1 MRTVQML
8 LRLQKPIQWIG
19 GKGKM
24 VAKLMRHVP
33 LGGRPYCEPYMGS
46 ASLFFARPPAPV
58 EVLNDL
64 DGDLVN
70 LFRCLQ
76 DKEKFPELKHRLLY
90 TLYSRAEFARALEIL
105 NDPSITDPVLRA
117 WAFFVALNQSFGG
130 RKPRS
135 VGDWGRTFTTR
146 KVGANVANRWRMRL
160 SMLDDWHLRLLYAQI
175 DCRDALEVIRY
186 WDNPEAVFYVDPP
199 YHPETRADRDAYSV
213 EADHEHHVRLVE
225 TLLQCQGAV
234 VLSGYDHPV
243 YAPLTEAGWTVTRY
257 ETVCHAAGHTR
268 ESNLRGE
275 GAAFAQV
282 PRTEVVW
289 ANPRAVELI
298 NRTTPLFSNHS
309 NGTATLPDA
318 DWEDDDDNLDF

>member
-1 MRTVQML
+1 MPPRLRAPVQ
-8 LRLQKPIQWIG
+8 WYG
-19 GKGKM
+19 GKGNM
-24 VAKLMRHVP
+24 IAKLMRHVP
-33 LGGRPYCEPYMGS
+33 LGGRPYCEPYMGA

-76 DKEKFPELKHRLLY
+76 DKETFAELKHRLLY
-90 TLYSRAEFARALEIL
+90 TLYSRAEFARAIEIL
-105 NDPSITDPVLRA
+105 YDPSVTDPVLRA
-117 WAFFVALNQSFGG
+117 WAFFVALNQGFSGK
-130 RKPRS
+130 KPS
-135 VGDWGRTFTTR
+135 SIGDWRRTFTTGR
-146 KVGANVANRWRMRL
+146 GCAYTTNEWMMRL
-160 SMLDDWHLRLLYAQI
+160 SMLDDWHLRLLCVQI

-199 YHPETRADRDAYSV
+199 YYPDTRADQDAYSV

-243 YAPLTEAGWTVTRY
+243 YAPLAEAGWTVTRY
-257 ETVCHAAGHTR
+257 ATACHAVGHIRT
-268 ESNLRGE
+268 SKLLGA
-275 GAAFAQV
+275 GAARALA

-289 ANPRAVELI
+289 ANPRAVELVE
-298 NRTTPLFSNHS
+298 RQLGLFPGHTD
-309 NGTATLPDA
+309 GVVALPDA
-318 DWEDDDDNLDF
+318 DWDADDDNPDFS

>member
-1 MRTVQML
+1 M
-8 LRLQKPIQWIG
+8 IS
-19 GKGKM
+19 
-24 VAKLMRHVP
+24 KLMRHVP
-33 LGGRPYCEPYMGS
+33 LGGRPYCEPYMGG

-90 TLYSRAEFARALEIL
+90 TLYSRAEFERALEIL
-105 NDPSITDPVLRA
+105 NDPSVTDPVLRA
-117 WAFFVALNQSFGG
+117 WAFFVALNQGFGG
-130 RKPRS
+130 KKPSS
-135 VGDWGRTFTTR
+135 VGDWGRTFESQRGCAGTTN
-146 KVGANVANRWRMRL
+146 KWMMRL
-160 SMLDDWHLRLLYAQI
+160 SMLDDWHLRLLRVQI

-225 TLLQCQGAV
+225 TLLRCQGAV
-234 VLSGYDHPV
+234 VLSGYDLPV
-243 YAPLTEAGWTVTRY
+243 YAPLAEAGWTVTHY
-257 ETVCHAAGHTR
+257 ATACHAAGRTR

-275 GAAFAQV
+275 GAARAYA

-289 ANPRAVELI
+289 ANPRAVELT
-298 NRTTPLFSNHS
+298 NRQFGPFPNCTNGKTTLLDAAEEHD
-309 NGTATLPDA
+309 NGD
-318 DWEDDDDNLDF
+318 LDFS

>member
-1 MRTVQML
+1 MPSR
-8 LRLQKPIQWIG
+8 LRAPVLWCG

-33 LGGRPYCEPYMGS
+33 LGGRPYCEPYMG
-46 ASLFFARPPAPV
+46 AATLFFARPPAPV

-117 WAFFVALNQSFGG
+117 WAFFVALNQSFNG

-135 VGDWGRTFTTR
+135 TGEWGRAVKTT
-146 KVGANVANRWRMRL
+146 VSGCAGTTNAWMRRL
-160 SMLDDWHLRLLYAQI
+160 ATLDDWHLRLLRVQI

-199 YHPETRADRDAYSV
+199 YHPDTRTDQNVYAV
-213 EADHEHHVRLVE
+213 EPDHSHYVQLVE
-225 TLLQCQGAV
+225 TLLNCKGAV

-243 YAPLTEAGWTVTRY
+243 FAPLVEAGWTVTRY
-257 ETVCHAAGHTR
+257 ETACYAVGRARG
-268 ESNLRGE
+268 SNLLGV
-275 GAAFAQV
+275 GAVRARV

-298 NRTTPLFSNHS
+298 NRQLGLLPNRT
-309 NGTATLPDA
+309 NGKATLLDA
-318 DWEDDDDNLDF
+318 DEETDDGNLDFS

>member
-1 MRTVQML
+1 M
-8 LRLQKPIQWIG
+8 I
-19 GKGKM
+19 
-24 VAKLMRHVP
+24 AKLMQHVP
-33 LGGRPYCEPYMGS
+33 LGGRPYCEPYMGA

-90 TLYSRAEFARALEIL
+90 TLYSRAEFERALEIL
-105 NDPSITDPVLRA
+105 NDSSVADPVLRA

-130 RKPRS
+130 KKPS
-135 VGDWGRTFTTR
+135 SIGDWRRTFTTSR
-146 KVGANVANRWRMRL
+146 NCAKTTNEWMMRL
-160 SMLDDWHLRLLYAQI
+160 SMLDDWHLRLLRAQI
-175 DCRDALEVIRY
+175 DCCDALEVIRY

-199 YHPETRADRDAYSV
+199 YHPDTRADQDAYSV

-225 TLLQCQGAV
+225 MLLQCKGAV

-257 ETVCHAAGHTR
+257 ETACHVAVRTR
-268 ESNLRGE
+268 ASNLRGE
-275 GAAFAQV
+275 GAARALV

-298 NRTTPLFSNHS
+298 NRQIGLFPNHA

-318 DWEDDDDNLDF
+318 DWDADDGNPDFS

>member
-1 MRTVQML
+1 M
-8 LRLQKPIQWIG
+8 I
-19 GKGKM
+19 
-24 VAKLMRHVP
+24 AKLMRHVP
-33 LGGRPYCEPYMGS
+33 LGGHPYCEPYMGA

-76 DKEKFPELKHRLLY
+76 NKETFVELKHRLLY

-117 WAFFVALNQSFGG
+117 WAFFVAFNQGFAGMRPSS
-130 RKPRS
+130 PAS
-135 VGDWGRTFTTR
+135 WGRTLQAQ
-146 KVGANVANRWRMRL
+146 KGGAEVTNSWIMRL
-160 SMLDDWHLRLLYAQI
+160 AMLDDWHLRLLRVQI

-186 WDNPEAVFYVDPP
+186 WDNPKAVFYVDPP
-199 YHPETRADRDAYSV
+199 YHPDTRVDINLYAV
-213 EADHEHHVRLVE
+213 EPDHEHHVQLVE

-243 YAPLTEAGWTVTRY
+243 YAPLAKAGWTVTRY
-257 ETVCHAAGHTR
+257 ETACHAAVR
-268 ESNLRGE
+268 SRASKLRGE
-275 GAAFAQV
+275 GAARAQV

-289 ANPRAVELI
+289 ANPRAVELVD
-298 NRTTPLFSNHS
+298 RRLGLFANST
-309 NGTATLPDA
+309 NGTTTLPDA
-318 DWEDDDDNLDF
+318 DWDFAFYDDDGGTAP